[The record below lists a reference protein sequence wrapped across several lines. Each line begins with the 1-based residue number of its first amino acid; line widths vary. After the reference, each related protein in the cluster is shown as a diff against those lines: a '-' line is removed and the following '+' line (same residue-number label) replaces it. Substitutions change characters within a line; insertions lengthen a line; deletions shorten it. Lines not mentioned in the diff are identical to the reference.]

1 MTDVL
6 SVTKPSESN
15 TPKFVSRRRDC
26 QGGSSYYC
34 NYYDTYEDPKT
45 GERTEKLA
53 KKCDQNI
60 SSTESCVTYGVTPS
74 DGKFFVSNLS
84 ANPNYSHTKVDAAGS
99 ILGTTQRMNSYGVAI
114 AYQRDLGDWAY
125 NLVVPLRHTDNN
137 ADYSALNNT
146 QVGVVLAPTYHL
158 FKEQVHGM
166 TLDLGGLVGYNHTSF
181 SNVNAVR
188 DSAGAY
194 RYTDFG
200 NLNTAFASLNVLFSK
215 ELLADTRLAL
225 TARAIGYDNSGA
237 GAMLGNTGN
246 MLLASAGLSRQFSKD
261 LLMNASVQAVRF
273 NQNSFNTQSDY
284 GNLALGANYR
294 ISNRAS
300 LALDV
305 TQSVKANYL
314 NITSANLAYK
324 VELQ

>member
-1 MTDVL
+1 ML